1 MTTHMEIMVVHSAF
15 EDAAKIVA
23 IVDIPVEITDDIE
36 ALEYAYRWTQNIHGS
51 WSRGAEIDGQTN
63 SDFNWRVK
71 RIGDLSTHLGETLG
85 MRSTSVRDYM
95 SLSQKIGGRARRY
108 RVAGMG
114 FDRIPDVDFPM
125 LEMEHVDE

>member
-1 MTTHMEIMVVHSAF
+1 MTTQMEVMVVHFAF
-15 EDAAKIVA
+15 GNEAKIVA
-23 IVDIPVEITDDIE
+23 IVDIPVEITDDNE
-36 ALEYAYRWTQNIHGS
+36 ALEYAFRWTQNLHGS

-63 SDFNWRVK
+63 NDFNWRVK
-71 RIGDLSTHLGETLG
+71 RIGDLPTHLGEEVG
-85 MRSTSVRDYM
+85 IRSTSVRDFM
-95 SLSQKIGGRARRY
+95 SLSPKTGGKARRY